1 MAIISIKELVEAGVH
16 FGHRVSRWNPKMAPY
31 IFGKRNLIHII
42 DLKETIRGLIR
53 SARFLARVAAR
64 GEDVLFVGTKRQ
76 ARVGVEAAAKHCGMP
91 YVTERWLGGTLTN
104 FRTITSRVK
113 RLEELEGLKE
123 SGRIELYSKKMI
135 ASFQREMRKMR
146 RNLEGIRNMKKLP
159 GVLVIVDPRHEK
171 IAVAEARKL
180 EIPTV
185 CLADTDS
192 DPDVV
197 DILTP
202 GHDDAIR
209 SIQLYIR
216 RMADA
221 VLDGKKTAPRRPAK
235 KKEAAAEE
243 KKARAEEKPSGAVE
257 RPRRGRRG
265 PGRRGAPTRVIE
277 RLPGGKTVTVERAAP
292 SRRGGRGPRRPPVPA
307 VETPR
312 ETAPEPAEAVKA
324 GTEEP
329 KKEAPKPAEPRAEA
343 PKKAVPRK
351 SPPKKEPAKPQD
363 RKPEKPEA
371 QPPEKTTPEVDV
383 SKGESEPTPTAE
395 ADSQESKS

>member
-1 MAIISIKELVEAGVH
+1 MSRRGARGCVGVWVTVT
-16 FGHRVSRWNPKMAPY
+16 VSRWNPKMAPY

-76 ARVGVEAAAKHCGMP
+76 ARVSVEAAARHCGMP

-113 RLEELEGLKE
+113 RLEELEELRK
-123 SGRIELYSKKMI
+123 SGRIDIYSKKMI

-159 GVLVIVDPRHEK
+159 GVLVIVDPRHER

-202 GHDDAIR
+202 GNDDAIR

-221 VLDGKKTAPRRPAK
+221 VLDGKKRAPRRPAK
-235 KKEAAAEE
+235 RKETAAGEE
-243 KKARAEEKPSGAVE
+243 KAKPEEKPSRPAE

-265 PGRRGAPTRVIE
+265 PARRGAPAKVTE
-277 RLPGGKTVTVERAAP
+277 RLPGGKTVTVERSAP
-292 SRRGGRGPRRPPVPA
+292 ARRGGRGARRPPAPA
-307 VETPR
+307 VETPK
-312 ETAPEPAEAVKA
+312 ETAPEPAEAVKP
-324 GTEEP
+324 GTGEAKEEVPKPPEP
-329 KKEAPKPAEPRAEA
+329 KAEA
-343 PKKAVPRK
+343 PKEAAPGK
-351 SPPKKEPAKPQD
+351 SPPRKEPAKPETTD
-363 RKPEKPEA
+363 TRPPEKETPEA
-371 QPPEKTTPEVDV
+371 QVTE
-383 SKGESEPTPTAE
+383 GETDPTPTAE
-395 ADSQESKS
+395 ADSQQSES

>member
-1 MAIISIKELVEAGVH
+1 LAIASIKELVEAGVH

-42 DLKETIRGLIR
+42 DLKETIKGLIR
-53 SARFLARVAAR
+53 STRFLARVAAR

-76 ARVGVEAAAKHCGMP
+76 ARVSVEAAAKRCGMP

-113 RLEELEGLKE
+113 RLEELEELEK
-123 SGRIELYSKKMI
+123 SGRIEIYSKKMI

-146 RNLEGIRNMKKLP
+146 RNLEGIRNMKRLP
-159 GVLVIVDPRHEK
+159 GVLVIVDPRHER

-192 DPDVV
+192 DPDAV

-202 GHDDAIR
+202 GNDDAIR

-221 VLDGKKTAPRRPAK
+221 VLDGKKRAPKRPAK
-235 KKEAAAEE
+235 KKEAAVGE
-243 KKARAEEKPSGAVE
+243 KKAKAEEKPFGEGE
-257 RPRRGRRG
+257 RARRGRRG
-265 PGRRGAPTRVIE
+265 PPRRGAPARVTE
-277 RLPGGKTVTVERAAP
+277 RLPGGKTVTVEKSAP
-292 SRRGGRGPRRPPVPA
+292 SRRGGRAARRPPAPA
-307 VETPR
+307 EETPK
-312 ETAPEPAEAVKA
+312 EAAPEPAEAAKSGA
-324 GTEEP
+324 GEP
-329 KKEAPKPAEPRAEA
+329 KEEIPKPSEPKTEAPKEA
-343 PKKAVPRK
+343 APGK
-351 SPPKKEPAKPQD
+351 PPPGKQPAKPETTESGAS
-363 RKPEKPEA
+363 EKQTPEA
-371 QPPEKTTPEVDV
+371 QVTE
-383 SKGESEPTPTAE
+383 GESDSTPTAE
-395 ADSQESKS
+395 ADSQQSES